1 MTPDQ
6 KTLFVA
12 CSMLKD
18 EVMLALRQ
26 TGAAPLTRWVA
37 VMHDRPVQMREA
49 LQAVIDAADAAGG
62 VQRILLA
69 YGYCGGGT
77 AGLVSRHAE
86 LVIPRQPDCI
96 GILAGARPDFDS
108 DFDAWRAH
116 RYFFT
121 RGWLDGE
128 DSIDRQWQRWEA
140 RFGKVRADALM
151 RRLYG
156 QFEALTLID
165 TGAYPPERSWRRVR
179 ALAKRLGNRPERMA
193 GSVAMLSQLMTGPW
207 DAHYLVV
214 PPGQSVDGAAFLE
227 LNCGEI

>member
-1 MTPDQ
+1 MADQ
-6 KTLFVA
+6 KTLLVA

-26 TGAAPLTRWVA
+26 TGAALRTRWVG
-37 VMHDRPVQMREA
+37 VMHDHPEQMRAA
-49 LQAVIDAADAAGG
+49 LQAVIDEADAAGD
-62 VQRILLA
+62 VRRILLA

-77 AGLVSRHAE
+77 AGLVSRCAE
-86 LVIPRQPDCI
+86 LVIPLQPDCI
-96 GILAGARPDFDS
+96 GMLAGARPDV

-128 DSIDRQWQRWEA
+128 DGIDRQWRRLEA
-140 RFGKVRADALM
+140 RFGQARADALM

-156 QFEALTLID
+156 RFEALTLID
-165 TGAYPPERSWRRVR
+165 TGAYPPDRSWGRVQ

-193 GSVAMLSQLMTGPW
+193 GSVAMLAQLITGPW
-207 DAHYLVV
+207 DARYRVV
-214 PPGQSVDGAAFLE
+214 PPGQAIDGAAFLGLDRE
-227 LNCGEI
+227 DN